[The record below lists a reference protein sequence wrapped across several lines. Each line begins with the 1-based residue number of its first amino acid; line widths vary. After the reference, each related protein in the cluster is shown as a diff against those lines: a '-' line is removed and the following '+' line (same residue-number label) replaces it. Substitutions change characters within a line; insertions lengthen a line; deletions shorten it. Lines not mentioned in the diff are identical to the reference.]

1 MAALA
6 RLSLAQDLLPV
17 AKLVSDARLLD
28 LRAAGIDLAIRF
40 GRGTYP
46 GYTVTKVMSDF
57 VLPVCATVRSP
68 RSTRC

>member
-28 LRAAGIDLAIRF
+28 LRAAGIDPAIRF
-40 GRGTYP
+40 
-46 GYTVTKVMSDF
+46 
-57 VLPVCATVRSP
+57 
-68 RSTRC
+68 